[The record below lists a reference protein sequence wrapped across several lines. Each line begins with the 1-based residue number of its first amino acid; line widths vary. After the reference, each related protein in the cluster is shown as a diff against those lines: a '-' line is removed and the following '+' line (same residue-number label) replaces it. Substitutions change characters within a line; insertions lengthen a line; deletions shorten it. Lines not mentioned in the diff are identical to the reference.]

1 MPSIVERHLLSVKLI
16 IFIRLVNNTYMRYS
30 LRQLEVFVAIAR
42 QESVS
47 RAAEALSLTQSATSM
62 ALGELERQFDTRLF
76 DRHGKRLQL
85 NERGRQ
91 ILPQAMELLDRAAQ
105 VESLLAGDAGLGF
118 LRLGATLT
126 IGNYLATLLIGD
138 YMHRHPGSRV
148 QLEVH
153 NTAVIV
159 EKVAHFKL
167 DFGLI
172 EGDSQHPDLEITP
185 WVDDELVIFAAP
197 DHPLA
202 ARRQLVLD
210 DVLNES
216 WILRERGSG
225 TRQVFDAALRHSLS
239 DLDIRLE
246 LEHTE
251 AIKRAVESGMGIG
264 CISRLALKDAFRRG
278 SLVPLEINGLD
289 LKRRFN
295 FVLHRQKFRTAG
307 IEAFLALC
315 REVTQGARR
324 SDEIVLKRPDGRLAE
339 YR

>member
-1 MPSIVERHLLSVKLI
+1 MK
-16 IFIRLVNNTYMRYS
+16 YS
-30 LRQLEVFVAIAR
+30 LRQLEVFVAIGR

-47 RAAEALSLTQSATSM
+47 RAAEALSLSQSATSM
-62 ALGELERQFDTRLF
+62 ALGELEKQFDTRLF

-105 VESLLAGDAGLGF
+105 LESLLAGNAGLGS
-118 LRLGATLT
+118 LRIGATLT

-138 YMHRHPGSRV
+138 YMHRYPGSRV

-153 NTAVIV
+153 NTAMVV
-159 EKVAHFKL
+159 EQVAHFKL

-172 EGDSQHPDLEITP
+172 EGESQHPDLEITP
-185 WVDDELVIFAAP
+185 WIDDELVIFAAP

-202 ARRQLVLD
+202 TREDLRPE
-210 DVLNES
+210 DVSGEA

-225 TRQVFDAALRHSLS
+225 TRQVFDSAFRHALTR
-239 DLDIRLE
+239 LDIRLE

-278 SLVPLEINGLD
+278 SLVPLEIPGLD
-289 LKRRFN
+289 LARQFN

-307 IEAFLALC
+307 IEAFLSLC
-315 REVTQGARR
+315 RALTKDVKR
-324 SDEIVLKRPDGRLAE
+324 SDQIVMRRPDGQLME

>member
-1 MPSIVERHLLSVKLI
+1 MK
-16 IFIRLVNNTYMRYS
+16 YS
-30 LRQLEVFVAIAR
+30 LRQLEVFVAIGR

-62 ALGELERQFDTRLF
+62 ALSELEKQFDTRLF
-76 DRHGKRLQL
+76 DRYGRRLQL

-91 ILPQAMELLDRAAQ
+91 ILPQAIELLDRAAQ
-105 VESLLAGDAGLGF
+105 LESLLAGDTGLGS
-118 LRLGATLT
+118 LRMGATLT

-138 YMHRHPGSRV
+138 YMQRYPGTRV
-148 QLEVH
+148 QLAVH
-153 NTAVIV
+153 NTAMIV
-159 EKVAHFKL
+159 EQVAHFKL

-185 WVDDELVIFAAP
+185 WVDDELVIFAAA

-202 ARRQLVLD
+202 KRKRLTLG
-210 DVLNES
+210 DVSREP
-216 WILRERGSG
+216 WILREPGSG
-225 TRQVFDAALRHSLS
+225 TRQVFDAALRHELTH
-239 DLDIRLE
+239 LDIRLE

-278 SLVPLEINGLD
+278 SLVPLEIAGLD
-289 LKRRFN
+289 LKRQFN

-307 IEAFLALC
+307 IAAFLDLC
-315 REVTQGARR
+315 REVTRDVKR
-324 SDEIVLKRPDGRLAE
+324 SDEIVMRRPDGQLME